1 MHGRGLNPFRVL
13 LSGGILITGRCPVLD
28 DPTLSGLGILC
39 NERVIKTT
47 SEFSIHKPHH
57 RKISHAMIPG
67 LLKRHEDK
75 PHHRKISHAMI
86 PGLLKRHEGHQFGLC
101 PERASSLSTGRS
113 PGLVNSYFHHALK
126 GLHRVTSNTIHNI
139 QFHTYLFVIRFGCL
153 VPKMMWRLSI
163 EWRIN
168 GE

>member
-1 MHGRGLNPFRVL
+1 MHGRGLNPLRVL

-47 SEFSIHKPHH
+47 SEFSIH
-57 RKISHAMIPG
+57 
-67 LLKRHEDK
+67 K